1 MKLGLLLHSPE
12 EELDCF
18 SDNTHMS
25 HFYDAKGIRNVYLGR
40 YNRIDGRVV
49 SGPSLADLVRENA
62 PALDQEMQVRLNVTM
77 AAMHQMANAAEDGE
91 SYDQM
96 IRENNPVGNARVQA
110 AIDGLVA
117 QTRTLEK
124 IIGTLGIQPISFE
137 GSDSLD
143 APKAVFK

>member
-1 MKLGLLLHSPE
+1 
-12 EELDCF
+12 
-18 SDNTHMS
+18 
-25 HFYDAKGIRNVYLGR
+25 
-40 YNRIDGRVV
+40 
-49 SGPSLADLVRENA
+49 
-62 PALDQEMQVRLNVTM
+62 M
-77 AAMHQMANAAEDGE
+77 AAMHQMANAAENGE

-96 IRENNPVGNARVQA
+96 IGENNPVGNARVQA
-110 AIDGLVA
+110 AIDGLIA